1 MKKYAITFPGQ
12 GSQSVGMT
20 NAYADNQ
27 LIKKTFHQASEIIGE
42 DLWRLI
48 SEENEL
54 IHQTIYTQPIM
65 LTAGFVTWK
74 ILVEAGFDQPCFVAG
89 HSLGEIT
96 ALVAAEV
103 ISFDVALLIV
113 KKRAE
118 LMQAAVPEGIGGMA
132 AILGLADEDVMR
144 ICKEA
149 EGDGVI
155 EPVNFN
161 SPGQVVVAG
170 HQSAIDKQLD
180 VFKQAGA
187 KRAVKLPVS
196 VPSHCSLMQT
206 ASDQFKTYLEDI
218 NFNTPNIS
226 IIHNVDFQSHSDPEA
241 IKKSLSRQLSQP
253 VQWTKTIEFMV
264 NQGVEAFFEAGPN
277 KVLLGLN
284 RRIFKDGLHISVNSL
299 ESINEIKEN
308 L

>member
-12 GSQSVGMT
+12 GSQSVGMMS
-20 NAYADNQ
+20 AFADNQ

-54 IHQTIYTQPIM
+54 INQTIYTQPIM

-96 ALVAAEV
+96 ALVAAGV
-103 ISFDVALLIV
+103 ISFDVALVIV

-118 LMQAAVPEGIGGMA
+118 LMQAAVPEGVGGMA

-170 HQSAIDKQLD
+170 HQSA
-180 VFKQAGA
+180 
-187 KRAVKLPVS
+187 R
-196 VPSHCSLMQT
+196 
-206 ASDQFKTYLEDI
+206 
-218 NFNTPNIS
+218 
-226 IIHNVDFQSHSDPEA
+226 
-241 IKKSLSRQLSQP
+241 
-253 VQWTKTIEFMV
+253 
-264 NQGVEAFFEAGPN
+264 
-277 KVLLGLN
+277 
-284 RRIFKDGLHISVNSL
+284 
-299 ESINEIKEN
+299 
-308 L
+308 

>member
-1 MKKYAITFPGQ
+1 
-12 GSQSVGMT
+12 
-20 NAYADNQ
+20 
-27 LIKKTFHQASEIIGE
+27 
-42 DLWRLI
+42 
-48 SEENEL
+48 
-54 IHQTIYTQPIM
+54 
-65 LTAGFVTWK
+65 
-74 ILVEAGFDQPCFVAG
+74 
-89 HSLGEIT
+89 
-96 ALVAAEV
+96 
-103 ISFDVALLIV
+103 
-113 KKRAE
+113 
-118 LMQAAVPEGIGGMA
+118 MQAAVPEGVGGMA

-206 ASDQFKTYLEDI
+206 ASDQFKTYLDDI

-284 RRIFKDGLHISVNSL
+284 RRIFKDGFHISVNSV